1 MTYSTKSFASRIEWC
16 RQQSM
21 QARAP
26 LERAGWQAEEEGLR
40 DALLNKNH
48 TYQYQQGPPSVF
60 QRYAM
65 GLQYGREVLR
75 TAVVYRQFASS
86 TRTATAGRYTGINGK
101 GNMSSRHIMGLTRRV
116 ETDVHAPRVMEN
128 DKKIMGRVRATE
140 PSLVHAE
147 KIRIDCL
154 NG

>member
-1 MTYSTKSFASRIEWC
+1 MDYATTSFASRIEWC
-16 RQQSM
+16 RRQST

-26 LERAGWQAEEEGLR
+26 LERAGWQAEVEGLQ

-60 QRYAM
+60 ERYAM

-75 TAVVYRQFASS
+75 TAAVYHQFAPP
-86 TRTATAGRYTGINGK
+86 TGTATTGRHAGINGM
-101 GNMSSRHIMGLTRRV
+101 GNMSSRHIMGLTRRA
-116 ETDVHAPRVMEN
+116 ETDVHASRVTEN

-140 PSLVHAE
+140 SILDIKE
-147 KIRIDCL
+147 KTSDGL
-154 NG
+154 